1 MKELIID
8 RFEEGY
14 VVCETPEGQ
23 FDALPRKNLPPEAEE
38 GSVLLVQDDG
48 LIYVNTKDAP
58 IVSSTAAP
66 PICTDSKIC
75 CASEKNNNSKKD
87 RRSFLR
93 SFFIF
98 HYVVPLLSDGVQSC
112 HGRKRKWPRPQPT
125 QPACRQCG

>member
-48 LIYVNTKDAP
+48 TIMVDIEKTCA
-58 IVSSTAAP
+58 AAP

>member
-48 LIYVNTKDAP
+48 TIMVDIEKTLRRR
-58 IVSSTAAP
+58 AANMYRL
-66 PICTDSKIC
+66 
-75 CASEKNNNSKKD
+75 KNM
-87 RRSFLR
+87 L
-93 SFFIF
+93 
-98 HYVVPLLSDGVQSC
+98 C
-112 HGRKRKWPRPQPT
+112 KRKEQYQQKGPEKFSPVLFYLSLCRSLVVGWCAVVSRKKKEMAQT
-125 QPACRQCG
+125 PANATSV

>member
-48 LIYVNTKDAP
+48 TIMVDIPEA
-58 IVSSTAAP
+58 
-66 PICTDSKIC
+66 
-75 CASEKNNNSKKD
+75 
-87 RRSFLR
+87 
-93 SFFIF
+93 
-98 HYVVPLLSDGVQSC
+98 
-112 HGRKRKWPRPQPT
+112 
-125 QPACRQCG
+125 